1 MRLVV
6 SGLYTR
12 VWSARR
18 PSGSQ
23 RDEITR
29 DHSEHVLNVHP
40 PSPCILEG
48 CAHIQLT
55 TCICRYRFA
64 GFGVMILTVIV
75 EMFRHPFEGET
86 HTSHAPY
93 LSNLSAIDMGGFSL
107 LFSTAGVCQV
117 HQCAL
122 GQRPQQRVFTVRG
135 RLSAREC
142 EAEWSGS

>member
-1 MRLVV
+1 MSTEWVGQDVHSSTCDLWYRV
-6 SGLYTR
+6 SIVGFGVLA
-12 VWSARR
+12 VPQALKEMK
-18 PSGSQ
+18 SQ
-23 RDEITR
+23 ETIQ
-29 DHSEHVLNVHP
+29 SLFSMYLP

-75 EMFRHPFEGET
+75 EMFRHPFEGEA

-117 HQCAL
+117 C
-122 GQRPQQRVFTVRG
+122 
-135 RLSAREC
+135 S
-142 EAEWSGS
+142 